1 MIEIYSNWT
10 WPLIIDSE
18 NFEIR
23 PKKHYLEKII
33 ARKKETRKSYL
44 KAAEEL
50 SEEIKELE
58 KELEKAAK

>member
-18 NFEIR
+18 NYEIR

-50 SEEIKELE
+50 SAEIKELE